1 MKRTDFF
8 PLERNHYFFGKLLTE
23 RDFIDEQNYFNTK
36 RRLINRYVLGYGVVS
51 GLSVIKVDEKTISLE
66 PGLAIDASGREIV
79 VDAPSLRRLTMIE
92 GYDRLNAAKDY
103 LYVCLAYDEEPAGD
117 DLSLEGATAEGFS
130 RYRETYRL
138 LLTQDEPK
146 PHVAARGSAL
156 MQRIV
161 LAQDGGVLV
170 WQEIPRLLAAHEQ
183 ATTRVHIENFGSTRT
198 IKLVLTENLELMTSE
213 AAPSITRSLTQTL
226 AERERVSVDIPLSA
240 IATGEDGLATLS
252 VANIEVTVDG
262 KRIAAPALA
271 PVSVKIAATNQKGG
285 TLRTYYEEAYDRISS
300 GELYDRL
307 FLARIRLIHMADAYM
322 IEDVQ
327 WLPFD
332 QFVVTGELMRSI
344 GAPAAR
350 IPAGPAPSLP
360 ASTAQTAP
368 APAPREAFGSVT
380 IDLGAGLKRGQT
392 RQSEEIVH
400 GLGTGVVDINLELE
414 ADDFV
419 YVGDRR
425 AFPPTRSGLYALGA
439 RIDRTRGTFTVGVR
453 ALETTADA
461 QVVVHWTARAGEI
474 PETTDARRQLFIL
487 PEHIELYTYQSAVLS
502 TVARNL
508 TTDEAT
514 WRVVTPGG
522 GTIDSNGLYTAPGVP
537 GIYEIEA
544 TSKEDDAITNSTF
557 VIVREIEDD
566 A

>member
-23 RDFIDEQNYFNTK
+23 RDFIDEQDYFNTK

-79 VDAPSLRRLTMIE
+79 VDTPSLRRLTMIE
-92 GYDRLNAAKDY
+92 GYDRLNTAKDY
-103 LYVCLAYDEEPAGD
+103 LYVCLAYDEECAGD
-117 DLSLEGATAEGFS
+117 DLSLEGGSSEGFS

-138 LLTQDEPK
+138 FLTQDEPK

-170 WQEIPRLLAAHEQ
+170 WQEIPRLLAAREQ
-183 ATTRVHIENFGSTRT
+183 ATTRVHIENFGATRT
-198 IKLVLTENLELMTSE
+198 VKLDLTENLELMTSE
-213 AAPSITRSLTQTL
+213 GAPSIVRSLTQTL
-226 AERERVSVDIPLSA
+226 TERERVSIDIPLSA
-240 IATGEDGLATLS
+240 IAAGEDGLATLS
-252 VANIEVTVDG
+252 VTAIEVTVDG
-262 KRIAAPALA
+262 KRIAAPAPA
-271 PVSVKIAATNQKGG
+271 PVSVKIAATSQKGR
-285 TLRTYYEEAYDRISS
+285 TLRTYYEEAYGRISS

-332 QFVVTGELMRSI
+332 QYVVTGELMRSI

-350 IPAGPAPSLP
+350 MPAAPASSLP
-360 ASTAQTAP
+360 AAATQTGP

-400 GLGTGVVDINLELE
+400 GLGTGVVDIHLELE

-425 AFPPTRSGLYALGA
+425 AFPLTRAGLYALGA

-461 QVVVHWTARAGEI
+461 QVVVHWTARAGEV

-487 PEHIELYTYQSAVLS
+487 PEHVELYTYQSAALS

-508 TTDEAT
+508 TTDEAY

-537 GIYEIEA
+537 GIYEVEA

-557 VIVREIEDD
+557 IIVRETEDD